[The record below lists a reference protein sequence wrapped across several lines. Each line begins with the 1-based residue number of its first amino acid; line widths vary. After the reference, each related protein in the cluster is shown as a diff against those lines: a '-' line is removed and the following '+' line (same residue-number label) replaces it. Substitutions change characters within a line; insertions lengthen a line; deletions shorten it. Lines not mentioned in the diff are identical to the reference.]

1 LVHKL
6 LPLGTYG
13 WQNLF
18 FDMPWQGGFGSSW
31 GYGPEA
37 GHLSLHMEMLQSSSL
52 DLQNMGT
59 YQLMLKLPEVALDMW
74 TCQLH
79 WAGAL

>member
-1 LVHKL
+1 MGGETCFSICH
-6 LPLGTYG
+6 GR
-13 WQNLF
+13 
-18 FDMPWQGGFGSSW
+18 GGFGSSW